1 MNRCIRVLQT
11 HALPLGYCAM
21 IKKYS
26 IDLSKFWHITEWG
39 SSGVAD
45 RPVPYHLA
53 TAPWYEHLA
62 TVFWSLTCDP
72 CRRRSRGFFE
82 LTRRRVRTLMYY
94 NKCIS
99 ARQAFRPD
107 FLRIFSDPTAFLSR
121 LISHLKLKRRFFLKI
136 PVHHLPG

>member
-45 RPVPYHLA
+45 PRLTTWLLRLTYEAPCGCIEPHL
-53 TAPWYEHLA
+53 
-62 TVFWSLTCDP
+62 CDV
-72 CRRRSRGFFE
+72 E
-82 LTRRRVRTLMYY
+82 
-94 NKCIS
+94 
-99 ARQAFRPD
+99 
-107 FLRIFSDPTAFLSR
+107 IFYSDIF
-121 LISHLKLKRRFFLKI
+121 
-136 PVHHLPG
+136 